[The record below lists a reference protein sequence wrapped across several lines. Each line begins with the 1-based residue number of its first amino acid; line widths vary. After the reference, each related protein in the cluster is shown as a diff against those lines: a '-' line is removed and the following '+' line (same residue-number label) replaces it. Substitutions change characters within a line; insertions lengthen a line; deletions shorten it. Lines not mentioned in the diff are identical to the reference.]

1 MFIDN
6 YFDDEDI
13 DVYEPDRESPEQI
26 LDNPLGAGN
35 AANKSALDPRLYFLQ
50 LLQIRSRRVSQEWL
64 NVAELLDARIKSA
77 VSIVVPLTSMW
88 PQAVVM
94 ALSGSILATSYN
106 GLPYVVT

>member
-77 VSIVVPLTSMW
+77 VSIVVHFDLNVAPSSCYGTVRLDTGH
-88 PQAVVM
+88 
-94 ALSGSILATSYN
+94 LL
-106 GLPYVVT
+106 